1 MRYRIP
7 FLLFI
12 ERIMY
17 AFWKIGFYVKYF
29 CNKEYRERMD
39 ELDKRY
45 ED

>member
-17 AFWKIGFYVKYF
+17 AFWKIG